1 MRPATRS
8 GKSASDIWTYCH
20 KSIFPEAQTDRRG
33 RDEIELGELGVEVGG
48 DYRPLFHAR
57 RQLVLS
63 EGRVFK
69 WHTTEVSSDGG
80 SLN

>member
-1 MRPATRS
+1 MCWFGVFSP
-8 GKSASDIWTYCH
+8 
-20 KSIFPEAQTDRRG
+20 DRRG
-33 RDEIELGELGVEVGG
+33 GEEFDEIELGELGVEVGG

-63 EGRVFK
+63 EGRIFK